1 MRAFSFKA
9 RNIGDEKYLT
19 YTMED
24 DCELDD
30 EVLDFVEEQP
40 EQLVEVIYEEDDDY
54 DYLTYDIT
62 GKTSLADLTAKSAKS
77 ELILNVIKNI
87 ASEMIDLKEQAI
99 PLTYLLLN
107 RNFIYVDTETC
118 KVKFI
123 CLPVESNAGV
133 ATEFKGFIRQLLA
146 NMKYDVEENLNF
158 VGQLLTY
165 INGDTF
171 TLRGLAGLAEVL
183 MDENGIS
190 YEATADIDA
199 DGVEIVGTE
208 TAAPAK
214 ESSVSNFM
222 SDSEETPLPE
232 IGDDDDESDAPEAIE
247 DDGELESILPAG
259 MKPVAEEPAE
269 EATEAPAAE
278 QPVAEAAPAA
288 TAAKEE
294 AAPAPEGLKEPVKP
308 VSPFAGANVVKE
320 TNVDLVKE
328 RVRKIMGEGKT
339 SQPSAITPDVTT
351 PMTSIKKKNVIK
363 VNRAAIIQNVAAEQE
378 EELAAQEAE
387 AVAAQEAEAI
397 AAQEA
402 AAPTNPGTEIVLA
415 SDEELTSNSVLSK
428 TISEPPKPNALNAPK
443 AVPYLIRVNTNER
456 IMLNKPTFKIGKASR
471 GVDYTVDGNGAIS
484 RVHAIITQRDD
495 VCYIKDNKST
505 NHTYI
510 NNIPIEEG
518 AEEIL
523 THESLVRLG
532 DEEFTF
538 KIR

>member
-9 RNIGDEKYLT
+9 RNIGEEKYLT
-19 YTMED
+19 YTMGD

-30 EVLDFVEEQP
+30 EVLDYVEEEP
-40 EQLVEVIYEEDDDY
+40 AELVKVLYEEDDDY
-54 DYLTYDIT
+54 DYLTYDIS

-77 ELILNVIKNI
+77 ELVLNVVKNI
-87 ASEMIDLKEQAI
+87 ATEMIDIKEQAV

-107 RNFIYVDTETC
+107 RDFIYVDIETY
-118 KVKFI
+118 KVQFI
-123 CLPVESNAGV
+123 CLPVESNASV
-133 ATEFKGFIRQLLA
+133 AAEFKGFIRQLLA
-146 NMKYDVEENLNF
+146 NMKYDVEEDLNY

-183 MDENGIS
+183 MDESGIS

-199 DGVEIVGTE
+199 DGVEVVSTEAAKPE
-208 TAAPAK
+208 TAK
-214 ESSVSNFM
+214 EESVSNFM
-222 SDSEETPLPE
+222 NDSEEAPLPE
-232 IGDDDDESDAPEAIE
+232 IGDDEEETDDEEAVE
-247 DDGELESILPAG
+247 DDGELDSILPAG
-259 MKPVAEEPAE
+259 MKPVAEEPEAE
-269 EATEAPAAE
+269 KTATEEPQQVEKPAE
-278 QPVAEAAPAA
+278 TPKQTEKVATQETPKPAS
-288 TAAKEE
+288 
-294 AAPAPEGLKEPVKP
+294 L
-308 VSPFAGANVVKE
+308 FAGASSVKE
-320 TNVDLVKE
+320 TDVDLVKE
-328 RVRKIMGEGKT
+328 RVRKIMGEGKLT
-339 SQPSAITPDVTT
+339 QPSALTPETTT
-351 PMTSIKKKNVIK
+351 PMATIKKKNVIK

-387 AVAAQEAEAI
+387 TIATPASESEATPGTDFI
-397 AAQEA
+397 LTQVTEA
-402 AAPTNPGTEIVLA
+402 AGEGTG
-415 SDEELTSNSVLSK
+415 DGDLTSNSVLSK
-428 TISEPPKPNALNAPK
+428 TIAEPPKPSILNAPK

-505 NHTYI
+505 NHTYV
-510 NNIPIEEG
+510 NNVPIEDG